1 MSLPVILSENALL
14 TFDAIAEQVLER
26 LGNKAHQDF
35 KKNTLKTL
43 KLISQNPLIY
53 RQTDFD
59 SNVRIALIK
68 KLSSVFYEVKSD
80 RIEILFFW
88 DNRQEPMI

>member
-1 MSLPVILSENALL
+1 MSLTVILSENALL

-26 LGNKAHQDF
+26 LGNKVHQDF

-88 DNRQEPMI
+88 DNRQEPMV